1 MSSLITSSIIGK
13 STMVGF
19 QGKLVIAN
27 KIDWQYSEKFGKGDD
42 QIGSSFSIRRP
53 IMTIATENNM
63 AWNAGDSAVA
73 ETKVVLTVDRTLT
86 TPMSFND
93 SDLTL
98 KVERFSS
105 RFIDKAVGI
114 MAAKL
119 DAAIANAI
127 SNCTSGT
134 TNFDSGA
141 VGASTGTVNCAGYVV
156 GSFASAITT
165 DTIAQAK
172 QVLQDKGCP
181 DQDLVGILSTQANR
195 RLVQVP
201 LTQFNPLMTV
211 DDKYRKGAIGE
222 FDGIS
227 FSVSTSLVN
236 HTNGAQGAVT
246 PSAAASTESSAVWV
260 ETATLP
266 VPALTGAVKAGDS
279 FSVASVYVVNPYTKQ
294 ATSTPFQFTVVAPA
308 TVGATSLTISPAP
321 ILTGAYNNVTA
332 SLNGKVSTLVDA
344 TGATGVESLIFH
356 KEAIAAA
363 CVSLSVPKKSSL
375 DMVEQIEDDE
385 VEGFK
390 IRFLR
395 GYDMVGASSA
405 FGTNNPGFVSRF
417 DVAWGVKTAQP
428 EFIVRVRSN

>member
-13 STMVGF
+13 STMVNF
-19 QGKLVIAN
+19 QGKLIIAN
-27 KIDWQYSEKFGKGDD
+27 KVDWQYSEKFGKGDD
-42 QIGSSFSIRRP
+42 QIGSSYSIRRP
-53 IMTIATENNM
+53 IMTVATENNM
-63 AWNAGDSAVA
+63 AWNAGNASVA
-73 ETKVVLTVDRTLT
+73 ETKVVLTIDRTLT
-86 TPMSFND
+86 TPMAFND

-105 RFIDKAVGI
+105 RFVDKAVAI

-119 DAAIANAI
+119 DAAIANAV

-134 TNFDSGA
+134 TNLDTGV
-141 VGASTGTVNCAGYVV
+141 VGASTGTINSAGYVV

-181 DQDLVGILSTQANR
+181 DNALVGILSTQANR

-201 LTQFNPLMTV
+201 MGQFHPLMTV

-227 FSVSTSLVN
+227 FSVSTSLVA
-236 HTNGAQGAVT
+236 HTNGTNAGFTPAV
-246 PSAAASTESSAVWV
+246 PAATEGYATWV
-260 ETATLP
+260 ESCTMV
-266 VPALTGAVKAGDS
+266 VPTLTGTPNPGDAYTFAG
-279 FSVASVYVVNPYTKQ
+279 VYVVNPFTK
-294 ATSTPFQFTVVAPA
+294 AITSTPFQVTVVQALSA
-308 TVGATSLTISPAP
+308 TQLVVTPAP
-321 ILTGAYNNVTA
+321 ILTGAYQNISAT
-332 SLNGKVSTLVDA
+332 LNGKAATLVDN
-344 TGATGVESLIFH
+344 TSATGVESLIFH
-356 KEAIAAA
+356 PEAIACA

-375 DMVEQIEDDE
+375 DMVEQIEDED

-405 FGTNNPGFVSRF
+405 FGTSNPGFVSRF
-417 DVAWGVKTAQP
+417 DIAWGVKTAQP
-428 EFIVRVRSN
+428 EFIVRVRNN

>member
-13 STMVGF
+13 STMVNF

-42 QIGSSFSIRRP
+42 QIGSSYSIRRP
-53 IMTIATENNM
+53 IMVVATENNM
-63 AWNAGDSAVA
+63 AWNAANASVA
-73 ETKVVLTVDRTLT
+73 ETKVALTIDRTLT
-86 TPMSFND
+86 TPMAFND

-119 DAAIANAI
+119 DAAIANAVV
-127 SNCTSGT
+127 NCTSGT
-134 TNFDSGA
+134 TNLDSGD
-141 VGASTGTVNCAGYVV
+141 VGTSTGTINSAGYVV

-165 DTIAQAK
+165 DTIALAK

-181 DQDLVGILSTQANR
+181 DNALIGILSTHANR

-201 LTQFNPLMTV
+201 MTQFNPLLTV
-211 DDKYRKGAIGE
+211 DDKYRKGAIGN
-222 FDGIS
+222 FDGID
-227 FSVSTSLVN
+227 FSVSTSLVA
-236 HTNGAQGAVT
+236 HTNGTNAGFTPAV
-246 PSAAASTESSAVWV
+246 AAATEGSATWV
-260 ETATLP
+260 ESCTMV
-266 VPALTGAVKAGDS
+266 VPTLTGTPNAGDVYQ
-279 FSVASVYVVNPYTKQ
+279 FAGVYVVNPFTKQ
-294 ATSTPFQFTVVAPA
+294 ITSTPFQVTVVKALSA
-308 TVGATSLTISPAP
+308 TQLVVTPAP
-321 ILTGAYNNVTA
+321 ILTGAYQNISAT
-332 SLNGKVSTLVDA
+332 LNGKAATLVDA

-356 KEAIAAA
+356 PEAIAAA

-375 DMVEQIEDDE
+375 DMVEQIEDED

-428 EFIVRVRSN
+428 EFICRVRTN